1 MLYSS
6 RAEISGKIGVYMDR
20 EIIDAL
26 CEFLTPSDD
35 VSVPASD
42 GAGRLECFTLARFRE
57 SGVKTDNELSKLRDS
72 GATLWDR
79 IKSRAGIEGDAARK
93 FAAREIASDEV
104 TRMHFSPIRKSLE
117 RIEKQFGARTA
128 RTSAAEP
135 HKENLIEAANELL
148 ELARA
153 IGLEGE
159 TEGGWGPPAA

>member
-1 MLYSS
+1 VLYSS

-42 GAGRLECFTLARFRE
+42 GAGRLE
-57 SGVKTDNELSKLRDS
+57 
-72 GATLWDR
+72 
-79 IKSRAGIEGDAARK
+79 GDAARK

-104 TRMHFSPIRKSLE
+104 TRMHFAPIRKSLE